1 MTCGGSDRLHNSNS
15 SNFLSLCA
23 LLSMNK
29 RVLVCMC
36 SKIKVGGSSFCK
48 HNSVTCKMMPK
59 INKIPKPC
67 YVVIG
72 EPFILGIIFETD
84 CIF

>member
-1 MTCGGSDRLHNSNS
+1 MTCGGSDRLHDSNS
-15 SNFLSLCA
+15 SNFLSLCT

-36 SKIKVGGSSFCK
+36 SKIKVGVSSFCK
-48 HNSVTCKMMPK
+48 HNPVTCKMMPK
-59 INKIPKPC
+59 INKIPKPG
-67 YVVIG
+67 YV
-72 EPFILGIIFETD
+72 ILGIIFETD